1 MSDGYAID
9 RFEELFVP
17 KGWNVWRRIR
27 RICEVSERKV
37 QSGFAE
43 HTYRGR
49 DEACITR
56 KK

>member
-1 MSDGYAID
+1 MS
-9 RFEELFVP
+9 E
-17 KGWNVWRRIR
+17 RRIR

-43 HTYRGR
+43 NTYRGR

>member
-1 MSDGYAID
+1 MDMPSTGLKNYLYRKAGMS
-9 RFEELFVP
+9 E
-17 KGWNVWRRIR
+17 RRIR
-27 RICEVSERKV
+27 RICEVYERKV

-43 HTYRGR
+43 NTYRGR